1 MQIRNDQIKA
11 LFFKKELR
19 FTQVPRGLY
28 LMIAGTQ
35 DSSDRFQYG
44 IVAIHEEDS
53 SIFWRDGVLLG
64 RGGVGR
70 RRRLK
75 RKLDEKRRPTRRE
88 VTYVNG
94 SPMFRDDSIAN
105 AETKTCTLAS
115 RVLWCRRDRKP
126 AKHLSRPVRC
136 Q

>member
-75 RKLDEKRRPTRRE
+75 RKLDEKRRPTRRG
-88 VTYVNG
+88 VTYANG
-94 SPMFRDDSIAN
+94 SPKIGR
-105 AETKTCTLAS
+105 AS
-115 RVLWCRRDRKP
+115 CRERV
-126 AKHLSRPVRC
+126 
-136 Q
+136 